1 MKGYRIDTHVH
12 TAEVSPCG
20 KIPAEEVVK
29 LYIEQNYDAIIITDH
44 YHDEYFDSL
53 DTDKWEEKVDS
64 YLSGYRTAVKY
75 GKEAGLNILLGIE
88 LRFAGH
94 PNDFLVYGLDEDF
107 LYNNPELYK
116 LTPEEFTELRK
127 GTGIVMFQA
136 HPFRKKM
143 EVEKNEYLDGI
154 EVING
159 NPRHDSDNNTAYRHA
174 LKNNLRMLSG
184 SDFHQYTDIA
194 RGGLVLTEK
203 ITTSKD
209 FADYIMNHSDIKL
222 IGQSLLS
229 A

>member
-1 MKGYRIDTHVH
+1 M
-12 TAEVSPCG
+12 
-20 KIPAEEVVK
+20 
-29 LYIEQNYDAIIITDH
+29 N
-44 YHDEYFDSL
+44 
-53 DTDKWEEKVDS
+53 
-64 YLSGYRTAVKY
+64 SG
-75 GKEAGLNILLGIE
+75 LP
-88 LRFAGH
+88 GH